1 MTRVSSHYVRRSRVR
16 LAVGL
21 WILLAI
27 VVFNVRFDWQAR
39 AANREFV
46 RTQLIKVK
54 QGQPLPTIND
64 GYRPMVRDAA
74 REAAMWML
82 LIAMAGGGTTLAAA
96 AYEKQA
102 S

>member
-1 MTRVSSHYVRRSRVR
+1 MTQLSSHNEKRSRVR
-16 LAVGL
+16 LAAGL
-21 WILLAI
+21 WILLAM

-54 QGQPLPTIND
+54 QRQPLPTIND

-74 REAAMWML
+74 REAAIWML

-96 AYEKQA
+96 VYEKKA
-102 S
+102 G